1 MSVEDFQAHLDPVP
15 DTPPTDDKVTSP
27 DAPIAGVD
35 PQPVP
40 DDHPSKLGRK
50 VSKME
55 EKMDGFLTRFDSFL
69 AKMETRDD
77 NRSDSFD
84 TAPDETPDYVK
95 ETVTYLKKE
104 QAKERELN
112 RQYEDLYVKAINAG
126 VDDDVDEDLH
136 KEIVKELLDTNF
148 GSYVRVTRHPEQDA
162 NINYRLAMGS
172 ILKNRRK
179 VQSGAPNV
187 RGANPTAPT
196 DVSSRS
202 SMTSP
207 APKKVA
213 LDEFAQKFIKSIGA
227 SEDDEWVQAAVSRQ

>member
-15 DTPPTDDKVTSP
+15 DTPPTDDTVTSP
-27 DAPIAGVD
+27 DAPIPGVE

-69 AKMETRDD
+69 AKMEARDES
-77 NRSDSFD
+77 RPVSFSDP
-84 TAPDETPDYVK
+84 PDDTPDYVR
-95 ETVTYLKKE
+95 ETVTYLEKK

-112 RQYEDLYVKAINAG
+112 RAYEDAYVKAINAG
-126 VDDDVDEDLH
+126 VDDDVDADLH

-148 GSYVRVTRHPEQDA
+148 NSYMRVTRHPEQDA
-162 NINYRLAMGS
+162 NINYRLAMAS

-179 VQSGAPNV
+179 VQTSAPNV
-187 RGANPTAPT
+187 RGDNPTAPT

-202 SMTSP
+202 STTGP
-207 APKKVA
+207 APKKIV
-213 LDEFAQKFIKSIGA
+213 LDEFAQKFVKSIGA
-227 SEDDEWVQAAVSRQ
+227 SEDDEWVQTAVGRQ